1 MRIAYKQHGIRFWSA
16 CEGCQRHQ
24 RACRG
29 GVAGRVSCA
38 QLTMYEVESASRCR
52 KCRQHS
58 HRHAENIV
66 QRTGWHNEDAN
77 APNEHAAVELL
88 AGYSAAQPTV
98 HDCQS
103 ATLVPPLQQMPSACA
118 SATDGIVHGIG
129 SHVRSAS
136 IGRACR
142 SGSAGLAFAAHFTV
156 QDTEW
161 NTLVTPLP
169 QKLSAC
175 TPVTDGMVQR
185 SGSHVTAPD
194 VLSEHA
200 ASRHCASLT
209 LAVLR
214 ALLP

>member
-1 MRIAYKQHGIRFWSA
+1 MPTLPTSMPRWSCWLGTLRHSQRCMTVSQQHL
-16 CEGCQRHQ
+16 C
-24 RACRG
+24 
-29 GVAGRVSCA
+29 
-38 QLTMYEVESASRCR
+38 
-52 KCRQHS
+52 
-58 HRHAENIV
+58 
-66 QRTGWHNEDAN
+66 
-77 APNEHAAVELL
+77 
-88 AGYSAAQPTV
+88 
-98 HDCQS
+98 
-103 ATLVPPLQQMPSACA
+103 PPLQQMPSACA